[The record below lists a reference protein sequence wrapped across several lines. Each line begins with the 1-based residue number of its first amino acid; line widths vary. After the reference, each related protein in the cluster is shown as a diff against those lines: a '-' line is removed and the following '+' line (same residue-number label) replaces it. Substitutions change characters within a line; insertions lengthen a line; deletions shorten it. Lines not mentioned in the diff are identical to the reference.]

1 MKTILLFSSV
11 FYLLG
16 LKLGNT
22 IDLLKRV
29 ATPVKKVI
37 TAPAIKPEPTGK
49 SYFFKTEGDSPAKQQ
64 GVEENNHKKDAEVTR
79 EKNTPVKPG

>member
-37 TAPAIKPEPTGK
+37 SAPALKPEPTGK
-49 SYFFKTEGDSPAKQQ
+49 SYFFKADGDSPKDQQ
-64 GVEENNHKKDAEVTR
+64 SEKENDRKKDAEVR

>member
-37 TAPAIKPEPTGK
+37 SAPALKPESTGK
-49 SYFFKTEGDSPAKQQ
+49 SYFFKPTGDTPRDQKSEK
-64 GVEENNHKKDAEVTR
+64 GNDKKT
-79 EKNTPVKPG
+79 G